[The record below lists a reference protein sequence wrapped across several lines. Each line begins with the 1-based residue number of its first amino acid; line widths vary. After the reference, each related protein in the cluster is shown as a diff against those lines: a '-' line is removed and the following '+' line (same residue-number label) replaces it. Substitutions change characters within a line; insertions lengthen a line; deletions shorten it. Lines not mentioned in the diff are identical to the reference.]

1 MMVLTPAEVGLM
13 TGSAVTHHPTLG
25 GTVLE
30 RVKGKDY
37 KVNVVSSL
45 DWWTSLKLILKYNV
59 TILSTNL
66 KHKNKSLMPIPTNQV
81 FFLLVSSRPY

>member
-13 TGSAVTHHPTLG
+13 TGSAVTHHPALG

-37 KVNVVSSL
+37 KVNPHKKNCCVL
-45 DWWTSLKLILKYNV
+45 FLIEQQ
-59 TILSTNL
+59 I
-66 KHKNKSLMPIPTNQV
+66 
-81 FFLLVSSRPY
+81 

>member
-13 TGSAVTHHPTLG
+13 TGSGVTHHPTLG

-37 KVNVVSSL
+37 KV
-45 DWWTSLKLILKYNV
+45 
-59 TILSTNL
+59 
-66 KHKNKSLMPIPTNQV
+66 KNPSML
-81 FFLLVSSRPY
+81 FLLLIEQQL

>member
-1 MMVLTPAEVGLM
+1 MASFQSFFSLILQSDILWNGSEEMMVLTPAEVGLM

-37 KVNVVSSL
+37 KVNPHKKNVVSSL
-45 DWWTSLKLILKYNV
+45 D
-59 TILSTNL
+59 
-66 KHKNKSLMPIPTNQV
+66 
-81 FFLLVSSRPY
+81 

>member
-13 TGSAVTHHPTLG
+13 TGSAVTHHPALG

-37 KVNVVSSL
+37 KV
-45 DWWTSLKLILKYNV
+45 
-59 TILSTNL
+59 
-66 KHKNKSLMPIPTNQV
+66 
-81 FFLLVSSRPY
+81 

>member
-1 MMVLTPAEVGLM
+1 MMVLNGFFSKFSPYVILQNEILWNGSEEMMVLTPAEVGLM

-37 KVNVVSSL
+37 KV
-45 DWWTSLKLILKYNV
+45 
-59 TILSTNL
+59 
-66 KHKNKSLMPIPTNQV
+66 KNAPML
-81 FFLLVSSRPY
+81 FLLFIEQQIWNWC

>member
-13 TGSAVTHHPTLG
+13 TGSAVTHHHPALG

-37 KVNVVSSL
+37 KVN
-45 DWWTSLKLILKYNV
+45 
-59 TILSTNL
+59 
-66 KHKNKSLMPIPTNQV
+66 PQ
-81 FFLLVSSRPY
+81 

>member
-13 TGSAVTHHPTLG
+13 TGSGVTHHHPALG

-37 KVNVVSSL
+37 KVKNPPML
-45 DWWTSLKLILKYNV
+45 FLIL
-59 TILSTNL
+59 IEQQ
-66 KHKNKSLMPIPTNQV
+66 I
-81 FFLLVSSRPY
+81 